1 MRFSSLLIPILASA
15 LFVVNAA
22 AESDEQAFARLTN
35 GFDGRAGVCAIE
47 NSAESCVNGDRRFS
61 LQSVMKLLVGMAAA
75 DTLQLSEPVTL
86 RKEDLSLF
94 VQPIANIVNEHGL
107 FKTTIGDLV
116 RRAIVDS
123 DSAATDNLIKRLGG
137 PAAVQSFLNRKG
149 IAGMRID
156 RDEKTLQTE
165 IVGLSWKPEFVD
177 AALLDGAIK
186 RLPREVRDQADRR
199 YRNDLRDTA
208 TPRGM
213 AEMFDALNRGKL
225 LSPSG
230 TRYILDVMSQTVT
243 FPDRLKAGLLPGWKI
258 AHKTGTSGT
267 WNGVT
272 VATNDVGIL
281 TAPDGSSIA
290 IAVFIGDSRAADAAR
305 ATLTAQL
312 ARAAISHHRR

>member
-1 MRFSSLLIPILASA
+1 MGAAFVFFETFRMRFSSFLIAGLC
-15 LFVVNAA
+15 VMNAA
-22 AESDEQAFARLTN
+22 GESREQAFARLAR
-35 GFDGRAGVCAIE
+35 GFDGRVGVCAIE
-47 NSAESCVNGDRRFS
+47 NSGESCLNGDRRFS
-61 LQSVMKLLVGMAAA
+61 LQSVVKLLVGMAATDA
-75 DTLQLSEPVTL
+75 LQLSDPVTI

-94 VQPIANIVNEHGL
+94 VQPTAKIVNENGP

-137 PAAVQSFLNRKG
+137 PAAVQAFLNRKG

-165 IVGLSWKPEFVD
+165 IVGLAWKPEFVD
-177 AALLDGAIK
+177 AADL
-186 RLPREVRDQADRR
+186 R
-199 YRNDLRDTA
+199 YRNDVRDTA
-208 TPRGM
+208 TPKAM
-213 AEMFDALNRGKL
+213 AEMLDALNRGKL
-225 LSPSG
+225 LSPSS
-230 TRYILDVMSQTVT
+230 TRYVLDVMAQTVT

-258 AHKTGTSGT
+258 AHKTGTSGS

-290 IAVFIGDSRAADAAR
+290 IAVFIGDSRAPDAAR
-305 ATLTAQL
+305 AALTAKL
-312 ARAAISHHRR
+312 ATAAISHRRLP

>member
-1 MRFSSLLIPILASA
+1 MRFSSLLIAG
-15 LFVVNAA
+15 VCVMNAA
-22 AESDEQAFARLTN
+22 AETPEQSFTRITK
-35 GFDGRAGVCAIE
+35 GFDGRVGVCALE
-47 NSAESCVNGDRRFS
+47 NSVESCVNGDRRFS

-75 DTLQLSEPVTL
+75 DTLQLTDPVTI

-94 VQPIANIVNEHGL
+94 VQPIAKIVNTSGP

-137 PAAVQSFLNRKG
+137 SAAVQAFLNRKG

-165 IVGLSWKPEFVD
+165 IIGLAWKPEFVD
-177 AALLDGAIK
+177 AALLDSAIK
-186 RLPREVRDQADRR
+186 RVPREVRDEADRR
-199 YRNDLRDTA
+199 YRNDIRDTA
-208 TPRGM
+208 TPKGM
-213 AEMFDALNRGKL
+213 AEMLDALNRGKL
-225 LSPSG
+225 LSPSA
-230 TRYILDVMSQTVT
+230 TRYILDVMAQTVT
-243 FPDRLKAGLLPGWKI
+243 FPDRLKAGLSPGWKI
-258 AHKTGTSGT
+258 AHKTGTSGA

-290 IAVFIGDSRAADAAR
+290 IAVFIGDSRAPDAAR
-305 ATLTAQL
+305 AALMAKL
-312 ARAAISHHRR
+312 ATAAISHHRLP

>member
-1 MRFSSLLIPILASA
+1 MRFSSFLIAALL
-15 LFVVNAA
+15 VTNAA
-22 AESDEQAFARLTN
+22 AESTQQEFARITK
-35 GFDGRAGVCAIE
+35 GFDGQVGVCAIE

-61 LQSVMKLLVGMAAA
+61 LQSVVKLLVGMAAA
-75 DTLQLSEPVTL
+75 DALQLSESITI

-94 VQPIANIVNEHGL
+94 VQPIAKIVNEHGP

-165 IVGLSWKPEFVD
+165 IVGLVWKPDFVN
-177 AALLDGAIK
+177 AALLDSALK
-186 RLPREVRDQADRR
+186 RVPREVRNEADHR
-199 YRNDLRDTA
+199 YRNDVRDTA
-208 TPRGM
+208 TPKGM
-213 AEMFDALNRGKL
+213 AEMLDALNRGKL
-225 LSPSG
+225 LSPSA
-230 TRYILDVMSQTVT
+230 TRYILDVMAQTVT
-243 FPDRLKAGLLPGWKI
+243 FPNRLKAGLMPGWKI
-258 AHKTGTSGT
+258 AHKTGTSGV

-281 TAPDGSSIA
+281 TAPDGSSIS
-290 IAVFIGDSRAADAAR
+290 IAVFIGNSRAPDAAR
-305 ATLTAQL
+305 AALTAKL
-312 ARAAISHHRR
+312 ATAAISHHRR